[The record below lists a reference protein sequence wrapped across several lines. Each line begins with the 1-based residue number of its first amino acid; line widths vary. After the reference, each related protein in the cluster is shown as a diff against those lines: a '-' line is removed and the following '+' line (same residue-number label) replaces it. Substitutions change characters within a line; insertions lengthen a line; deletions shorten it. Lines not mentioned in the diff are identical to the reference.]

1 MRPNRRILT
10 QLAFFAVIT
19 VVAGTTMA
27 LNYMRLPE
35 LLFGAGHYRVTV
47 ELPAAAGLY
56 RNGNVTYRGT
66 EVGRVLD
73 VRLSGAAVVAELSL
87 KSEIPIPADLDARVH
102 SQSAIGEQ
110 YVALL
115 PRTGDGPRLKDGDVI
130 RLDRTSV
137 PPDINGLLNAT
148 NAGLDAVPG
157 DNLQTT
163 VDEAFVAAGGLGP
176 ELSRLV
182 RGSTTLA
189 TDARRDL
196 DSLTALIDGAAPV
209 LDSQTSTAGS
219 VHLWAAHLADITD
232 QVRSHDA
239 ELTRLLGHGPAAVD
253 ELRQAVDRVAPT
265 VPVLMANMVSAG
277 QVALTYQA
285 SIEQLLVLLPQNTA
299 VVQAAGLADRNLK
312 SPYKGGYLSFNLN
325 VNLPPI
331 CATGYLPPQQRR
343 TATKIDNPPRPAGD
357 IYCRIPQDAP
367 FNVRGARNLPCQSRP
382 GKRAPTVRMCESDE
396 NYVPLNDGFN
406 WKGDPNA
413 TLSGQAVPQVPAAP
427 APLPI
432 AVAEYDQA
440 SGSYV
445 GPDGQIYTQHDLS
458 AAADGERTWQA
469 MLLPP
474 SG

>member
-1 MRPNRRILT
+1 MRPNRRTLI
-10 QLAFFAVIT
+10 QLAFFMVIT
-19 VVAGTTMA
+19 LVGGAIMT

-47 ELPAAAGLY
+47 ELPVAAGLY
-56 RNGNVTYRGT
+56 KNGNVTYRGT
-66 EVGRVLD
+66 EVGRVID
-73 VRLSGAAVVAELSL
+73 VRLTDDAVLAELSL
-87 KSEIPIPADLDARVH
+87 TSDIPIPADLDARVH

-110 YVALL
+110 FVALL
-115 PRTGDGPRLKDGDVI
+115 PRGDRGPSLRDGAVI

-137 PPDINGLLNAT
+137 PPDINALLNAT
-148 NAGLDAVPG
+148 NAGLEAIPR

-163 VDEAFVAAGGLGP
+163 VDEAYLAVGGLGP
-176 ELSRLV
+176 ELSRLI

-189 TDARRDL
+189 TDARGEL

-209 LDSQTSTAGS
+209 LDSQTATAGS
-219 VHLWAAHLADITD
+219 VRQWANHLADITN
-232 QVRSHDA
+232 QVRDHDA
-239 ELTRLLGHGPAAVD
+239 ELIRLLEQGPGAAD
-253 ELRQAVDRVAPT
+253 ELRQVVDRVTPT
-265 VPVLMANMVSAG
+265 LPVLLANLVSVG
-277 QVALTYQA
+277 EVALTYR
-285 SIEQLLVLLPQNTA
+285 SGIEQLLVLLPQNTA

-343 TATKIDNPPRPAGD
+343 AASETDYPPRPAGD

-367 FNVRGARNLPCQSRP
+367 FNVRGARNLPCETRP

-413 TLSGQAVPQVPAAP
+413 TLSGQAVPQ
-427 APLPI
+427 LPV
-432 AVAEYDQA
+432 AVAEYDQKT
-440 SGSYV
+440 GSYV
-445 GPDGQIYTQHDLS
+445 GPDGRTYTQSNLS
-458 AAADGERTWQA
+458 STVGERSWQS

-474 SG
+474 AG